1 MEPAYCPMYALLCS
15 DLSLQLPAFASDEP
29 DGNVITFKKVLL
41 NKCQQTFER
50 ADELSEE
57 LRHMTAP
64 EQKMER
70 RVRERMLKLH
80 FLGNIRLLG
89 GLYKQK
95 MITERIIRHIVQVPF
110 ELPFSVLWFKQFTVH
125 K

>member
-1 MEPAYCPMYALLCS
+1 MYVLLCS
-15 DLSLQLPAFASDEP
+15 NLNELLPPLASDEP
-29 DGNVITFKKVLL
+29 DGNVITVKRVLL
-41 NKCQQTFER
+41 NKCQETFER
-50 ADELSEE
+50 PDELSEE

-64 EQKMER
+64 EQKIER

-89 GLYKQK
+89 ELYKQG
-95 MITERIIRHIVQVPF
+95 MVSERIVHHIFQVPF

-125 K
+125 I

>member
-15 DLSLQLPAFASDEP
+15 DLSEQLPPLASDEP
-29 DGNVITFKKVLL
+29 DGNVITFKRVLL
-41 NKCQQTFER
+41 NKCQETFEC
-50 ADELSEE
+50 ADERSEE

-89 GLYKQK
+89 ELYKQK
-95 MITERIIRHIVQVPF
+95 MIPEKIIHHIVQVPF

-125 K
+125 I